1 MCPLYVNSFE
11 LLCIY
16 FSEVIHYMF
25 QDSVSVA
32 LSYHCL
38 GVSLMI
44 NLTGGISC
52 VYFATES
59 NT

>member
-1 MCPLYVNSFE
+1 MNSFE